1 MIDRGFT
8 IEDYLSSLVVE
19 LVILFFLK
27 KREQFTR
34 EKVIKSQQIANE
46 CIRVEWMIQQLKC
59 FHIFD
64 RVIPFAYGYALLCS
78 CFTL

>member
-19 LVILFFLK
+19 LVIPFFLK

-34 EKVIKSQQIANE
+34 EKVIKVS
-46 CIRVEWMIQQLKC
+46 K
-59 FHIFD
+59 
-64 RVIPFAYGYALLCS
+64 
-78 CFTL
+78 